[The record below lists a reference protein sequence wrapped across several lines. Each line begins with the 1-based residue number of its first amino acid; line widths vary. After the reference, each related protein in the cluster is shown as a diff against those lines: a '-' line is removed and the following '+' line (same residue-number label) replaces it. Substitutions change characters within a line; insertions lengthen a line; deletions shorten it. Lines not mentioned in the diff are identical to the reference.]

1 MMINN
6 MIINR
11 CFLMLTL
18 LQCPHNTSSNKA
30 AENYSMRPTNRHR
43 NTTAIPLKQWS
54 IKWRTQRGKVG
65 GSSAAPS
72 AHYIWGKV
80 YKRTE
85 QANHPYDLLRKRLL
99 HTIFYLF
106 KKNNPK
112 HGEHVSLLA
121 ACFDAATWLYISVHM
136 WVATMHQ
143 FN

>member
-30 AENYSMRPTNRHR
+30 AENYSVRPTNRHR

-65 GSSAAPS
+65 GSSAARVHFIFEVKYTREQSRQIIHMISWEKGSCIPS
-72 AHYIWGKV
+72 F
-80 YKRTE
+80 TC
-85 QANHPYDLLRKRLL
+85 
-99 HTIFYLF
+99 F

-112 HGEHVSLLA
+112 HGEHMSLLA
-121 ACFDAATWLYISVHM
+121 ACFDAATWLYMSVHM